1 MEEDVKGL
9 AGPLTIFG
17 PSLPDLMLNI
27 GLRHVVYNTPAFT
40 LDKNTCWLFA
50 KQLATNIQER
60 VDTPGVFHPCLSS
73 EIFQLITASS
83 TETFDKE
90 LHKMCITS
98 WLSGTETV

>member
-40 LDKNTCWLFA
+40 
-50 KQLATNIQER
+50 
-60 VDTPGVFHPCLSS
+60 
-73 EIFQLITASS
+73 
-83 TETFDKE
+83 
-90 LHKMCITS
+90 
-98 WLSGTETV
+98 